1 MITAVGQRILVADD
15 DHALARTLSWIL
27 RENGY
32 EVITVPDAEELID
45 RLEVE
50 QPDLLLLDIM
60 MPRVDGLQLLERIKA
75 DPRRRDLPVLMISS
89 MPPEEATVRAL
100 GLGAS
105 DFIAKPFR
113 VRELLARIKAHLR
126 VRHELDTARSLVR
139 TRHELVAIVQELTS
153 SLRTDEVFQILA
165 RKVARALKIGQCS
178 VLTVD
183 VTSGTATVM
192 AAADNPLLSEL
203 RIDLRNYPELEAALQ
218 SERPIFVG
226 DVATDPIF
234 DLIRS
239 RWTTEGQF
247 VSTRS
252 VVAAAF
258 RPRGH
263 APGLLF
269 LRSAQDEAA
278 LNARDA
284 QFVEEVLR
292 AAVPAIEKAYDLQA
306 ARLDSA
312 QFRALAETD
321 PLTGTYNRRAL
332 DERLG
337 AELER
342 AGRYNSKLAVLM
354 LDIDEFKKV
363 NDTFGHRAGDQV
375 LCQLATILKR
385 ELRGVDLAAR
395 YGGEEFVVVLP
406 ETNILGA
413 RNFAERILKRVV
425 EHDFGEPGTPVHVTI
440 SVGVATY
447 PEVSTTTAD
456 DFLAHADQRLYQAKR
471 DGRNRYR
478 D

>member
-1 MITAVGQRILVADD
+1 MSR
-15 DHALARTLSWIL
+15 
-27 RENGY
+27 
-32 EVITVPDAEELID
+32 
-45 RLEVE
+45 
-50 QPDLLLLDIM
+50 
-60 MPRVDGLQLLERIKA
+60 
-75 DPRRRDLPVLMISS
+75 
-89 MPPEEATVRAL
+89 
-100 GLGAS
+100 
-105 DFIAKPFR
+105 
-113 VRELLARIKAHLR
+113 
-126 VRHELDTARSLVR
+126 
-139 TRHELVAIVQELTS
+139 
-153 SLRTDEVFQILA
+153 
-165 RKVARALKIGQCS
+165 VARALKIGQCS

-183 VTSGTATVM
+183 ASSGTATVM

-203 RIDLRNYPELEAALQ
+203 RVDLRNYPELEAALQ
-218 SERPIFVG
+218 SERPVFVA

-234 DLIRS
+234 DTIRT
-239 RWTTEGQF
+239 RWNSQGQF
-247 VSTRS
+247 VPTRS

-278 LNARDA
+278 LNQRDA

-292 AAVPAIEKAYDLQA
+292 SAVPAIEKAYDLQA

-342 AGRYNSKLAVLM
+342 AGRYNSKLALLM

-375 LCQLATILKR
+375 LCQLATILRR
-385 ELRGVDLAAR
+385 ELRGVDMVAR

-406 ETNILGA
+406 ETNLQGA
-413 RNFAERILKRVV
+413 RNFAERILKRVS

-440 SVGVATY
+440 SVGVATF
-447 PEVSTTTAD
+447 PEVSTEQAEA
-456 DFLAHADQRLYQAKR
+456 FLTHADQRLYQAKR
-471 DGRNRYR
+471 DGRNRFR

>member
-1 MITAVGQRILVADD
+1 MISTAGQRILVADD

-45 RLEVE
+45 RLDAE

-60 MPRVDGLQLLERIKA
+60 MPRVDGLQLLERIKG
-75 DPRRRDLPVLMISS
+75 DPRKRDLPVLMISS

-139 TRHELVAIVQELTS
+139 TRHELVAIVQELTA

-203 RIDLRNYPELEAALQ
+203 RVDLRNYPELEAALQ
-218 SERPIFVG
+218 SERPVFVA
-226 DVATDPIF
+226 DVVTDPIF
-234 DLIRS
+234 ETIRS
-239 RWTTEGQF
+239 RWTNEGQF
-247 VSTRS
+247 VPTRS

-321 PLTGTYNRRAL
+321 ALTGTYNRRAL

-342 AGRYNSKLAVLM
+342 AGRYNSKLAILM

-385 ELRGVDLAAR
+385 ELRGVDLVAR

-406 ETNILGA
+406 ETNLQGA
-413 RNFAERILKRVV
+413 RNFAERILKRVA
-425 EHDFGEPGTPVHVTI
+425 EHDFGADGTPVHVTI

-447 PEVSTTTAD
+447 PEVSTTVAD
-456 DFLAHADQRLYQAKR
+456 DFLSYADQRLYQAKR
-471 DGRNRYR
+471 EGRNRYR